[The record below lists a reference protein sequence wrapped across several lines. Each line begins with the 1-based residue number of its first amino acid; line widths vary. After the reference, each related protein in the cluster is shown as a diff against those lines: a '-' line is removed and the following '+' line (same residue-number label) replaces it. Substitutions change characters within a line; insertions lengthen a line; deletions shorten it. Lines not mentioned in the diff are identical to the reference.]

1 MSSLLSRLKE
11 IIDLLSEL
19 NNAPPAPSNLLK
31 AIDGYGKTLT
41 VAKERIREEEKWRDL
56 MAELANRGEEEA
68 RRKIDQ
74 LSDVEFKAFCSV
86 NRIKAA
92 KGTAAKKVR
101 GKVIQKAVRA
111 KKATKSKPTQL
122 AIPERREPD
131 TIIPAVTARQVTT
144 EAILNQAIRLKSQAT
159 I

>member
-31 AIDGYGKTLT
+31 AIEGYGKTLT
-41 VAKERIREEEKWRDL
+41 VAREKIREEEKWRDL
-56 MAELANRGEEEA
+56 MAELANRGEDEA
-68 RRKIDQ
+68 RRKIDH
-74 LSDVEFKAFCSV
+74 LSDAEFKAFCSV
-86 NRIKAA
+86 NRIKAV
-92 KGTAAKKVR
+92 KGTAARKVK

-111 KKATKSKPTQL
+111 KKANKTKPAQP
-122 AIPERREPD
+122 AIAERRELD
-131 TIIPAVTARQVTT
+131 TIIPAVTARQATT
-144 EAILNQAIRLKSQAT
+144 EAILDQAIRLKSQAT